1 MHHVDWSAII
11 LLFSMMVIVHLL
23 SLTGF
28 FEWCAAR
35 VATVARGDAK
45 VVFFL
50 LSTLSGLLSAFLDN
64 VTCVMLLGPVTISL
78 CRQMKV
84 PSMPF
89 YLTET
94 LAATVGGTAT
104 LVGDPPNVVISR
116 MLGLG
121 FIDFLAHNALLVFAV
136 LLPTT
141 IIVQY
146 YRFRTTI
153 RAAIRLD
160 ARALEQL
167 REAHPIL
174 DERALL
180 YIGCCLVALFVALP
194 LSEITHVEP
203 AFYCFLLCVSACLA
217 VSRHEIRHLLEAVE
231 WDTLLFFMCLFIIVE
246 GLGELGLIRA
256 IGNNLTTVISSV
268 GQEARLPVAC
278 VLFLWV
284 SSLGSAFFESLPYTA
299 TIAAVLKNMQ
309 HADTAIG
316 INLKPLAWALSVGA
330 CVGGIGSIMGSSA
343 NLVALAVSQRYSPE
357 DPIRARHFLRHG
369 LPLLLILTSITSVW
383 QYVMF
388 SIMDMPGTVSGVEG
402 L

>member
-1 MHHVDWSAII
+1 MHHVDWPAIL
-11 LLFSMMVIVHLL
+11 LLFSMMILVHLL

-35 VATVARGDAK
+35 VAIFARGNATY
-45 VVFFL
+45 VFFL
-50 LSTLSGLLSAFLDN
+50 LSTLSGVLSAFLDN

-84 PSMPF
+84 PPVPF

-104 LVGDPPNVVISR
+104 LVGDPPNVVISQT
-116 MLGLG
+116 LGLS
-121 FIDFLAHNALLVFAV
+121 FMDFLKHNALLVFAV

-141 IIVQY
+141 VIVQY
-146 YRFRTTI
+146 FRFRTTL
-153 RAAIRLD
+153 RAAVRLD
-160 ARALEQL
+160 ARSLKQL
-167 REAHPIL
+167 KEDHPIL
-174 DERALL
+174 NERSLL

-194 LSEITHVEP
+194 LSEVTHVEP
-203 AFYCFLLCVSACLA
+203 AFYCFLFCVAACLA

-246 GLGELGLIRA
+246 GLAELGLIRA
-256 IGNNLTTVISSV
+256 IGNFLINVIAGV
-268 GQEARLPVAC
+268 DQESRLPVAC
-278 VLFLWV
+278 LLILWV

-309 HADTAIG
+309 YADTDIG
-316 INLKPLAWALSVGA
+316 INLKPLSWALSVGA
-330 CVGGIGSIMGSSA
+330 CVGGIGSVMGSSA

-357 DPIRARHFLRHG
+357 DAIQGKHFLRHG
-369 LPLLLILTSITSVW
+369 LPLLFILTSIASLW

-388 SIMDMPGTVSGVEG
+388 SVMDMPGSTEGVE
-402 L
+402 